1 MKKGLN
7 TNDITETD
15 SIKSLKVKERKKT
28 LVRYRK
34 RKSLIFK
41 TKFVWKNDFEK
52 QKKTNILK
60 EFKQKKKNCFLFKQK

>member
-7 TNDITETD
+7 KNDITEID

-34 RKSLIFK
+34 RKCLIFK

-52 QKKTNILK
+52 QKKLT
-60 EFKQKKKNCFLFKQK
+60 F